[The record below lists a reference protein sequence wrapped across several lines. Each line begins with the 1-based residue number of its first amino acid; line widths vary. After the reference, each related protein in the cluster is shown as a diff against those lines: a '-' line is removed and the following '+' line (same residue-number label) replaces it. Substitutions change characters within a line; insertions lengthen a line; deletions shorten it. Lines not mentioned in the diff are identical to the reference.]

1 MTNLI
6 LRNIP
11 KEILFALDEE
21 AKNNKMS
28 RNKYIAELL
37 ITHVELKQL
46 KLEYQEIEIEFYK
59 KILPVMEKQNQLLE
73 ALVNKF

>member
-1 MTNLI
+1 MARIDIKNL
-6 LRNIP
+6 P
-11 KEILFALDEE
+11 DEIIFALDEE

-28 RNKYIAELL
+28 RNKYITELL
-37 ITHVELKQL
+37 IAHVELKQL
-46 KLEYQEIEIEFYK
+46 KSEYQEIEIEFYE